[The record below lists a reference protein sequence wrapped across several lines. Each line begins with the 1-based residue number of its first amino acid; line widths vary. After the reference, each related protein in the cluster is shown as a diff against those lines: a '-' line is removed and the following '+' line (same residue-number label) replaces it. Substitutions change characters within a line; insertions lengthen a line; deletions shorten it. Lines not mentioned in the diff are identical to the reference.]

1 MTQSKGKCTFMK
13 ILFHFIFMD
22 IYVCVLG
29 CKLLLTVGLSKT
41 KQTKQKPSES
51 HYVKNGKDFKE
62 ENELGE

>member
-1 MTQSKGKCTFMK
+1 MH
-13 ILFHFIFMD
+13 FHENFIPFYFYGH
-22 IYVCVLG
+22 ICVCFRLQV
-29 CKLLLTVGLSKT
+29 LLTVGLSKT